1 MTKKLIKI
9 FNAQIIDSKIA
20 IAVSGGVDSMVL
32 MNLAKESDFLND
44 KNVFI
49 LVVDHGLR
57 AESKQEAKFVKN
69 EAKKLGFPTR
79 ILKWKGSKPNKRI
92 QEEARNKRYSLL
104 INFCRENNI
113 NNLYLAHHLDDQ
125 IETFLF
131 RMFRGSGLQGLTSF
145 SSSYE
150 RNGLTLIRPL
160 IDTPKSELISYAR
173 RKKIN
178 WVEDPSNENQKYDR
192 VKLRKVL
199 PLIYKEGFDKKVFLK
214 SVKKLRLANQALDQI
229 TKEFVLKYVTINK
242 NISIFINQELFL
254 TAPEDV
260 QLRVLQNTIRI
271 FSGERY
277 YSPDYLKILNLMN
290 WARSDNDISAKTL
303 GGTIF
308 RKRKGGIILYK
319 EVKKLNEIKPI
330 KLSKSKY
337 TAWDNRFLIKINK
350 SVKGEISYLGNEGVK
365 ILKSKKILGKKGF
378 NGIPLTALYSI
389 PAMWDGKRLISAPFF
404 DYSVDNSVNLKVKK
418 IDYLI

>member
-49 LVVDHGLR
+49 LVVDHDLR

-145 SSSYE
+145 SRSYE

-160 IDTPKSELISYAR
+160 IDTPKSELISYAG

-214 SVKKLRLANQALDQI
+214 SIKKLRLANQALDQI
-229 TKEFVLKYVTINK
+229 TKEFVLRYVAINK
-242 NISIFINQELFL
+242 NISVFINQELFL

-290 WARSDNDISAKTL
+290 WARNDNDISAKTL

-308 RKRKGGIILYK
+308 RKRKGGLILYK
-319 EVKKLNEIKPI
+319 EVKKLNDIKPI

-337 TAWDNRFLIKINK
+337 KAWDNRFLIKINK

>member
-57 AESKQEAKFVKN
+57 AESKQEAESVKK

-79 ILKWKGSKPNKRI
+79 ILKWKGPKPNKRI

-229 TKEFVLKYVTINK
+229 TKEFVLQYVIINK
-242 NISIFINQELFL
+242 NISVFIKQELFL

-277 YSPDYLKILNLMN
+277 YSPNYLKILNLMN
-290 WARSDNDISAKTL
+290 WARNDNDISAKTL

-308 RKRKGGIILYK
+308 RKRKGGLILYK
-319 EVKKLNEIKPI
+319 EVKKLNDIKPI

-337 TAWDNRFLIKINK
+337 KAWDNRFLIKINK

-404 DYSVDNSVNLKVKK
+404 NYSVDNSVNLKVKK

>member
-229 TKEFVLKYVTINK
+229 TKEFVLQYVIIKK
-242 NISIFINQELFL
+242 NISVFIKKELFL

-277 YSPDYLKILNLMN
+277 YSPNYLKILNLMN
-290 WARSDNDISAKTL
+290 WARNDNNISAKTL

-308 RKRKGGIILYK
+308 RKRKGGLILYK
-319 EVKKLNEIKPI
+319 EVKKLNDIKPI

-337 TAWDNRFLIKINK
+337 KAWDNRFLIKINK

-418 IDYLI
+418 INYLI

>member
-229 TKEFVLKYVTINK
+229 TKEFVLQYVIINK
-242 NISIFINQELFL
+242 NISVFIKKELFL

-277 YSPDYLKILNLMN
+277 YSPNYLKILNLMN
-290 WARSDNDISAKTL
+290 WARNDNDISAKTL

-308 RKRKGGIILYK
+308 RKRKGGLILYK
-319 EVKKLNEIKPI
+319 EVKKLNDIKPI

-337 TAWDNRFLIKINK
+337 KAWDNRFLIKINK

>member
-32 MNLAKESDFLND
+32 MNLAKESDSLND

-229 TKEFVLKYVTINK
+229 TKEFVLQYVIINK
-242 NISIFINQELFL
+242 NISVFINQELFL

-277 YSPDYLKILNLMN
+277 YSPNYLKILNLMN
-290 WARSDNDISAKTL
+290 WARNDNDISAKTL

-308 RKRKGGIILYK
+308 RKRKGGLILYK
-319 EVKKLNEIKPI
+319 EVKKLNDIKPI

-337 TAWDNRFLIKINK
+337 KAWDNRFLIKINK

>member
-49 LVVDHGLR
+49 LVVDHDLR

-104 INFCRENNI
+104 INFCRENDI

-229 TKEFVLKYVTINK
+229 TKEFVLQYVIINK
-242 NISIFINQELFL
+242 NISVFIKQELFL

-277 YSPDYLKILNLMN
+277 YSPNYLKILNLMN
-290 WARSDNDISAKTL
+290 WARNDNDISAKTL

-308 RKRKGGIILYK
+308 RKRKGGLILYK
-319 EVKKLNEIKPI
+319 EVKKLNDIKPI

-337 TAWDNRFLIKINK
+337 KAWDNRFLIKINK

-378 NGIPLTALYSI
+378 KGIPLTALYLS
-389 PAMWDGKRLISAPFF
+389 LIH
-404 DYSVDNSVNLKVKK
+404 
-418 IDYLI
+418 I

>member
-178 WVEDPSNENQKYDR
+178 WVEDPSNKNQKYDR

-229 TKEFVLKYVTINK
+229 TKEFVLQYVIINK
-242 NISIFINQELFL
+242 NISVFIKQELFL

-277 YSPDYLKILNLMN
+277 YSPNYLKILNLMN
-290 WARSDNDISAKTL
+290 WARNDNDISAKTL

-308 RKRKGGIILYK
+308 RKRKGGLILYK

-337 TAWDNRFLIKINK
+337 RAWDNRFLIKINK

>member
-229 TKEFVLKYVTINK
+229 TKEFVLQYVIINK
-242 NISIFINQELFL
+242 NISVFIKKELFL

-277 YSPDYLKILNLMN
+277 YSPNYLKILNLMN
-290 WARSDNDISAKTL
+290 WARNDNNISAKTL

-308 RKRKGGIILYK
+308 RKRKGGLILYK
-319 EVKKLNEIKPI
+319 EVKKLNDIKPI

-337 TAWDNRFLIKINK
+337 KAWDNRFLIKINK

>member
-20 IAVSGGVDSMVL
+20 IAVSGGVDSMIL

-69 EAKKLGFPTR
+69 EAKKLGFPIR
-79 ILKWKGSKPNKRI
+79 ILEWKGSKPNKRI

-104 INFCRENNI
+104 INFCRENDI

-145 SSSYE
+145 SRSYE

-214 SVKKLRLANQALDQI
+214 SIKKLRLANQALDQI
-229 TKEFVLKYVTINK
+229 TKEFVLQYVIINK
-242 NISIFINQELFL
+242 NISVYIKQELFL
-254 TAPEDV
+254 TAPEDD

-277 YSPDYLKILNLMN
+277 YSPNYLKILNLMN
-290 WARSDNDISAKTL
+290 WARNDNDI
-303 GGTIF
+303 
-308 RKRKGGIILYK
+308 
-319 EVKKLNEIKPI
+319 
-330 KLSKSKY
+330 
-337 TAWDNRFLIKINK
+337 
-350 SVKGEISYLGNEGVK
+350 
-365 ILKSKKILGKKGF
+365 
-378 NGIPLTALYSI
+378 
-389 PAMWDGKRLISAPFF
+389 
-404 DYSVDNSVNLKVKK
+404 
-418 IDYLI
+418 

>member
-9 FNAQIIDSKIA
+9 FNDQIIDSKIA
-20 IAVSGGVDSMVL
+20 IAVSGGIDSMAL
-32 MNLAKESDFLND
+32 MNLAKESDLLND

-49 LVVDHGLR
+49 LVVDHDLR
-57 AESKQEAKFVKN
+57 SESKQEAEFVKK
-69 EAKKLGFPTR
+69 EAKKLGFTTR

-92 QEEARNKRYSLL
+92 QEEARNKRYNLL

-145 SSSYE
+145 SRSYK
-150 RNGLTLIRPL
+150 RNGLTLMRPL
-160 IDTPKSELISYAR
+160 IDIPKSELINYAK

-192 VKLRKVL
+192 VKLRKAL
-199 PLIYKEGFDKKVFLK
+199 PLLYKEGFDKEVFLK
-214 SVKKLRLANQALDQI
+214 SIKKLRLANEALDQI
-229 TKEFVLKYVTINK
+229 TKEFVSKYVSINK
-242 NISIFINQELFL
+242 NVSVFINQELFL
-254 TAPEDV
+254 TAPQDV

-277 YSPDYLKILNLMN
+277 YSPNYLKIFNLMH
-290 WARSDNDISAKTL
+290 WAREDNGISAKTL

-308 RKRKGGIILYK
+308 RKRKSGIILYK
-319 EVKKLNEIKPI
+319 EVKKLNEIKSI

-337 TAWDNRFLIKINK
+337 KAWDNRFLIKINK
-350 SVKGEISYLGNEGVK
+350 SVRGEISYLGNEGVK
-365 ILKSKKILGKKGF
+365 ILKSKKILSKKGF
-378 NGIPLTALYSI
+378 KGIPITALYSI

>member
-229 TKEFVLKYVTINK
+229 TKEFVLQYVIINK
-242 NISIFINQELFL
+242 NISVFIKQELFL

-277 YSPDYLKILNLMN
+277 YSPNYLKILNLMN
-290 WARSDNDISAKTL
+290 WARNDNDISAKTL

-308 RKRKGGIILYK
+308 RKRKGGLILYK
-319 EVKKLNEIKPI
+319 EVKKLNDIKPI

-337 TAWDNRFLIKINK
+337 KAWDNRFLIKINK

>member
-1 MTKKLIKI
+1 
-9 FNAQIIDSKIA
+9 
-20 IAVSGGVDSMVL
+20 MVL

-69 EAKKLGFPTR
+69 EAKKIGFPTR

-104 INFCRENNI
+104 TNFCRENNI

-229 TKEFVLKYVTINK
+229 TKEFVLQYVIINK
-242 NISIFINQELFL
+242 NISVFINQELFL

-277 YSPDYLKILNLMN
+277 YSPNYLKILNLMN
-290 WARSDNDISAKTL
+290 WARNDNNISAKTL

-308 RKRKGGIILYK
+308 RKRKGGLILYK
-319 EVKKLNEIKPI
+319 EVKKLNDIKPI

-337 TAWDNRFLIKINK
+337 KAWDNRFLIKINK

>member
-229 TKEFVLKYVTINK
+229 TKEFVLQYVIINK
-242 NISIFINQELFL
+242 NISVFIKKELFL

-277 YSPDYLKILNLMN
+277 YSPNYLKILNLMN
-290 WARSDNDISAKTL
+290 WARNDNDISAKTL

-308 RKRKGGIILYK
+308 RKRKGGLILYK
-319 EVKKLNEIKPI
+319 EVKKLNDIKPI

-337 TAWDNRFLIKINK
+337 KAWDNRFLIKINK

-378 NGIPLTALYSI
+378 NGIPLTALYST

>member
-32 MNLAKESDFLND
+32 MNLVKESEFLND

-49 LVVDHGLR
+49 LIVDHDLR
-57 AESKQEAKFVKN
+57 TESKQEAKFVKI
-69 EAKKLGFPTR
+69 EAKKLGFETR
-79 ILKWKGSKPNKRI
+79 ILKWEGPKPNKRI
-92 QEEARNKRYSLL
+92 QEEARNKRYNLM
-104 INFCRENNI
+104 INFCRENDI

-145 SSSYE
+145 SRSYE

-160 IDTPKSELISYAR
+160 IDTPKSELINYAKR
-173 RKKIN
+173 NKIN

-199 PLIYKEGFDKKVFLK
+199 PLLYKEGFDKKVFLK
-214 SVKKLRLANQALDQI
+214 SIKKLRLANQALDQI

-271 FSGERY
+271 FSGEKY
-277 YSPDYLKILNLMN
+277 YSPNYSKITNLMN
-290 WARSDNDISAKTL
+290 WARKDNDIAAKTL

-319 EVKKLNEIKPI
+319 EVKKLNDIKPI

-337 TAWDNRFLIKINK
+337 KAWDNRFLIKINK
-350 SVKGEISYLGNEGVK
+350 PVKGEISYLGNEGVK

-404 DYSVDNSVNLKVKK
+404 DYSVDSSVDLKVKK

>member
-49 LVVDHGLR
+49 LVVDHDLR

-69 EAKKLGFPTR
+69 EAKKIGFPTR

-229 TKEFVLKYVTINK
+229 TKEFVLQYVIINK
-242 NISIFINQELFL
+242 NISVFIKKELFL

-277 YSPDYLKILNLMN
+277 YSPNYLKILNLMN
-290 WARSDNDISAKTL
+290 WARNDNDISAKTL

-308 RKRKGGIILYK
+308 RKRKGGLILYK
-319 EVKKLNEIKPI
+319 EVKKLNDIKPI

-337 TAWDNRFLIKINK
+337 KAWDNRFLIKINK

>member
-32 MNLAKESDFLND
+32 MNLAKESDSLND

-229 TKEFVLKYVTINK
+229 TKEFVLQYVIINK
-242 NISIFINQELFL
+242 NISVFIKQELFL

-260 QLRVLQNTIRI
+260 KLRVLQNTIRI

-277 YSPDYLKILNLMN
+277 YSPNYLKILNLMN
-290 WARSDNDISAKTL
+290 WARNDNDISAKTL

-308 RKRKGGIILYK
+308 RKRKGGLILYK
-319 EVKKLNEIKPI
+319 EVKKLNDIKPI

-337 TAWDNRFLIKINK
+337 KAWDNRFLIKINK

>member
-69 EAKKLGFPTR
+69 EAKKLDFPTR

-229 TKEFVLKYVTINK
+229 TKEFVLQYVIINK
-242 NISIFINQELFL
+242 NISVFIKQELFL

-277 YSPDYLKILNLMN
+277 YSPNYLKILNLMN
-290 WARSDNDISAKTL
+290 WARNDNDISAKTL

-308 RKRKGGIILYK
+308 RKRKGGLILYK
-319 EVKKLNEIKPI
+319 EVKKLNDIKPI

-337 TAWDNRFLIKINK
+337 KAWDNRFLIKINK

>member
-178 WVEDPSNENQKYDR
+178 WVEDPSNKNQKYDR

-229 TKEFVLKYVTINK
+229 TKEFVLQYVIINK
-242 NISIFINQELFL
+242 NISVFIKQELFL

-277 YSPDYLKILNLMN
+277 YSPNYLKILNLMN
-290 WARSDNDISAKTL
+290 WARNDNDISAKTL

-308 RKRKGGIILYK
+308 RKRKGGLILYK
-319 EVKKLNEIKPI
+319 EVKKLNDIKPI

-337 TAWDNRFLIKINK
+337 KAWDNRFLIKINK

-378 NGIPLTALYSI
+378 KGIPLTALYSI